1 MEVSMSSDTTPRRHS
16 FPGQRMLDP
25 GHFVFWY
32 PGGIIARYTQRVSK
46 TLLIAPGRTFL
57 VELLSAAK
65 CSVPPVGLRA
75 SSLFL
80 DQSRPTPWC
89 IFPTLRGPLPCS

>member
-1 MEVSMSSDTTPRRHS
+1 MSSDTTPRRLS
-16 FPGQRMLDP
+16 FPGQRVLDP
-25 GHFVFWY
+25 GHFVFGH
-32 PGGIIARYTQRVSK
+32 PGGNEIARYTQHVSK
-46 TLLIAPGRTFL
+46 TLLIALGRTFL

-65 CSVPPVGLRA
+65 CSEPPVGLRA
-75 SSLFL
+75 SSPFL

>member
-1 MEVSMSSDTTPRRHS
+1 MEVSMSSDTTPHRHS
-16 FPGQRMLDP
+16 FPGQRVLCLLVS
-25 GHFVFWY
+25 GRNE
-32 PGGIIARYTQRVSK
+32 IARYTQRVSK

-89 IFPTLRGPLPCS
+89 ISPTLRGPLPCS